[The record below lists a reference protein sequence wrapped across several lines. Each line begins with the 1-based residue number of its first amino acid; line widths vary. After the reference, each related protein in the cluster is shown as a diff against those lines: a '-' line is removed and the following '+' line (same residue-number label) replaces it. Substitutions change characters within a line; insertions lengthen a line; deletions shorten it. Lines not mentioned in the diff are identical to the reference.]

1 MASFSYIA
9 GISNSNN
16 IIVSNQYA
24 IRYIDTI
31 MNRKNFDLLLMTTLV
46 STVSI

>member
-1 MASFSYIA
+1 MASFSYIT

-24 IRYIDTI
+24 IRYTI
-31 MNRKNFDLLLMTTLV
+31 MIRKNFDLLLMTTLV

>member
-16 IIVSNQYA
+16 LIVSNPNA
-24 IRYIDTI
+24 ILYRYYNDQE
-31 MNRKNFDLLLMTTLV
+31 KF
-46 STVSI
+46 

>member
-16 IIVSNQYA
+16 IIVSNQYT
-24 IRYIDTI
+24 INRYY
-31 MNRKNFDLLLMTTLV
+31 NYQENFDLLLMTTLV